1 MIYINDISTN
11 VTSTVKIYADDTKI
25 YSTINDPKKD
35 NSALKLD
42 LNRLSDWANNR
53 RLRFN
58 SEKCEVMRTTHSMDT
73 SPNYSLGVQLQS
85 VESAKD
91 VGATINYD
99 VSWGKHV
106 SYIVNREN
114 KV

>member
-58 SEKCEVMRTTHSMDT
+58 SEKCEVMRTTHSMVT
-73 SPNYSLGVQLQS
+73 SPNYSLGVQLRS

-91 VGATINYD
+91 VGVTINYN

-106 SYIVNREN
+106 SYIVNKEN

>member
-1 MIYINDISTN
+1 MIY
-11 VTSTVKIYADDTKI
+11 DTKI

-35 NSALKLD
+35 NPALKLD
-42 LNRLSDWANNR
+42 LNRLSDWDNNR

-58 SEKCEVMRTTHSMDT
+58 SEKCEAMRTTHSMDT
-73 SPNYSLGVQLQS
+73 SPNYPLGEQLQS
-85 VESAKD
+85 VESVKD
-91 VGATINYD
+91 VGITINYD

-106 SYIVNREN
+106 SYIVNKEN